1 MKLVDKIND
10 KFENGLAKDIFDHI
24 RNLLICTFILAI
36 GTNQLQEKNELI
48 FSVSQGKYVGI
59 GVIAFSIILILINS
73 WDGIRVINNAKFNLL
88 ITLLLI
94 FLYLFI
100 VVKVLL
106 VGWDFRILPL

>member
-1 MKLVDKIND
+1 MKLVERINN

-36 GTNQLQEKNELI
+36 GTNQLQEKNEII
-48 FSVSQGKYVGI
+48 FSVSQGKYVGL
-59 GVIAFSIILILINS
+59 GVIAISIILILINS
-73 WDGIRVINNAKFNLL
+73 WDGVRVINNAKFNLF